1 MSLFLKTYCRIKAN
15 EVHVNGELFCQQLE
29 NEAFLRSV
37 YNHIGLSY
45 PKFFK
50 MDELSCLGFLGAEM
64 TLMRSEI
71 ETYQDDEVA
80 VVFSNHSSSL
90 QTDKEYF
97 KSAQSG
103 IASPAQFVY
112 TLPNIVVGEVCIKH
126 KMYGENNFLLS
137 SRFDAKLLLDQCE
150 ALFHDNAAKAV
161 LIGWVEEGGE
171 KHDGFFAFITN
182 SGPKEVSAES
192 LTNLYLNR

>member
-1 MSLFLKTYCRIKAN
+1 
-15 EVHVNGELFCQQLE
+15 
-29 NEAFLRSV
+29 
-37 YNHIGLSY
+37 
-45 PKFFK
+45 
-50 MDELSCLGFLGAEM
+50 MDELSRLGFLGAEM

-71 ETYQDDEVA
+71 DTYQDDEVA
-80 VVFSNHSSSL
+80 VIFSNHSSSL

-137 SRFDAKLLLDQCE
+137 YRFDAKLLLDQCE
-150 ALFHDNAAKAV
+150 ALFYDNAAKAV